1 MRLRQIF
8 DILKN
13 TELKQIVEGEDD
25 NKIVSF
31 MNLAVVEVYSKFNIL
46 QEEQIIYVVPDQTR
60 YKLPDNTLKVLQA
73 YYRNT
78 KTEPLLGDDAFT
90 QVPINDI
97 NCDES
102 IFTPQ
107 PYTLHIPNPKDGR
120 IYSLIL
126 VVEPPWITLEN
137 IDTLDFFIPQQYLEP
152 ILAFAAY
159 RAYKSMNGDMKTE
172 IGSHL
177 QNYMRACNE
186 VYHKGMATT
195 PIITNTKLTERGYA

>member
-25 NKIVSF
+25 NKIVAF
-31 MNLAVVEVYSKFNIL
+31 MNLAIVEVYSKFNIL
-46 QEEQIIYVVPDQTR
+46 QEEQIIYIVADQTR
-60 YKLPDNTLKVLQA
+60 YKLQDNALKILQA

-78 KTEPLLGDDAFT
+78 TQDPLLGNDAFT
-90 QVPINDI
+90 EVPVNDI

-107 PYTLHIPNPKDGR
+107 PNTLHIPNPIEGR
-120 IYSLIL
+120 VYSLVI
-126 VVEPPWITLEN
+126 VVEPPWITLDN

-159 RAYKSMNGDMKTE
+159 RAYKSMNGDMNTE

-177 QNYMRACNE
+177 QNYMRACTE
-186 VYHKGMATT
+186 VYKKGMATT
-195 PIITNTKLTERGYA
+195 PLMTNTKLTERGYA